1 MRDKVFS
8 KKEFI
13 ASVTEN
19 VKTMYRKTLKEATQ
33 QEIYQAVS
41 LAVKDVVM
49 DEWMA
54 TQQVIEKDDPKILYY
69 MSMEFLMGRALGNNL
84 INLGAYGEVKEALE
98 EIGLDLSVIED
109 QEPDPA
115 LGNGGL
121 GRLAA
126 CFMDSLAT
134 LGYAAY
140 GCGIRYRYGMFKQQI
155 IDGFQIEVPDN
166 WLKDGYPF
174 ELRRPEYCYE
184 IKFGGH
190 VEETAGEDGNLHFEQ
205 VGYQSV
211 LAIPY
216 DMPIVGYGNHVVDS
230 LMIWDAQ
237 PKEEFSLDS
246 FDRGDYDQAVEQE
259 NLARNLVEVLYPN
272 DNHVKGKE
280 LRLKQQYFFVSAS
293 IQRALERFKKH
304 HNDLH
309 DLPKKVTFQMNDTH
323 PTVAVAELMR
333 ILLDEEGMSWDEA
346 WEITTHCVAYT
357 NHTIMAEALEKWPID
372 IFQRLLPRVY
382 QIVEEINRR
391 FVLQIQE
398 QYPGNNEKIAK
409 DDWNLVAKRYLEN
422 ETVVRVLNEID
433 TKKYVDLISKKE
445 KFHIQ
450 DIIKILNED
459 EQFCKNVET
468 VKEKF
473 HIAEQLDNVHEEKA
487 VKDIYRSQIVFLES
501 ALDYYMHCLGIY
513 AMVQMYN
520 NHWDKTR
527 GYSDLK
533 VPIDKVMDAVMHPE
547 NTGWIDAVIVSYHA
561 SKTYMSAKEIKGQ
574 LSLIVGK
581 DFFDKIAN
589 EMFYDKESR
598 VKPAD
603 KLARALTDLFERRNK
618 IAHQADRNHQTGDLY
633 DINRQDV
640 ENAIGVVETFVTT
653 VHKLLTE

>member
-155 IDGFQIEVPDN
+155 IDGFQVEVPDN

-237 PKEEFSLDS
+237 PNLISQLKEQGKEDK
-246 FDRGDYDQAVEQE
+246 YE
-259 NLARNLVEVLYPN
+259 EVL
-272 DNHVKGKE
+272 
-280 LRLKQQYFFVSAS
+280 
-293 IQRALERFKKH
+293 
-304 HNDLH
+304 
-309 DLPKKVTFQMNDTH
+309 
-323 PTVAVAELMR
+323 AE
-333 ILLDEEGMSWDEA
+333 
-346 WEITTHCVAYT
+346 V
-357 NHTIMAEALEKWPID
+357 
-372 IFQRLLPRVY
+372 PRV
-382 QIVEEINRR
+382 R
-391 FVLQIQE
+391 
-398 QYPGNNEKIAK
+398 K
-409 DDWNLVAKRYLEN
+409 DLGEPPLV
-422 ETVVRVLNEID
+422 TP
-433 TKKYVDLISKKE
+433 S
-445 KFHIQ
+445 
-450 DIIKILNED
+450 
-459 EQFCKNVET
+459 
-468 VKEKF
+468 
-473 HIAEQLDNVHEEKA
+473 
-487 VKDIYRSQIVFLES
+487 SQIVGTQAVFNVLMGERYKV
-501 ALDYYMHCLGIY
+501 ATKETKDILLGKY
-513 AMVQMYN
+513 GQTVKPFN
-520 NHWDKTR
+520 PE
-527 GYSDLK
+527 
-533 VPIDKVMDAVMHPE
+533 VVDKVLGEDKKNAITCRPADLLEPE
-547 NTGWIDAVIVSYHA
+547 LGKIEAEMKQYKQQDEDVLSYA
-561 SKTYMSAKEIKGQ
+561 LFPQVAT
-574 LSLIVGK
+574 
-581 DFFDKIAN
+581 DFFKYREA
-589 EMFYDKESR
+589 
-598 VKPAD
+598 
-603 KLARALTDLFERRNK
+603 
-618 IAHQADRNHQTGDLY
+618 QQTGVDAKTADTKNGAY
-633 DINRQDV
+633 PV
-640 ENAIGVVETFVTT
+640 
-653 VHKLLTE
+653 